1 MHTRSL
7 SPLSPTASIISRE
20 TSEDRGSQKMGFWN
34 LASVPG
40 LAGERKS
47 SSIGDV
53 LEQQREFGK
62 SVYQNCSLKIL
73 SEVTLVLR

>member
-1 MHTRSL
+1 
-7 SPLSPTASIISRE
+7 
-20 TSEDRGSQKMGFWN
+20 MGFWN

-47 SSIGDV
+47 SSIGEV